1 MSIIG
6 LVVALLIVCL
16 CWWAITAILRAF
28 GVGDPIAT
36 VVKVLFVVIVVLY
49 LLSAFGLGPNMGTL
63 RLR

>member
-6 LVVALLIVCL
+6 LIVALLIVCL
-16 CWWAITAILRAF
+16 CWWAVTALLGAF

-36 VVKVLFVVIVVLY
+36 VVKVIFVVIVILY
-49 LLSAFGLGPNMGTL
+49 LLSAFGLGPNVGTL